1 MNRPAD
7 IPVQSDQERS
17 LPVEEKSSSPL
28 REKKQKGG
36 VVIERPGVEKGTWQ
50 RWYLPEG
57 SGAIPAFLT
66 QENPPPQQSLR
77 VVALPSVTLFAWPLW
92 IATDGS
98 AGDLVRMELSGRHLL
113 KRGMEESLSVVPIL
127 ERGNRRLVLAV
138 GPDEPF
144 PTEGMPPSWKD
155 AARFEL
161 PSRLFNEG
169 SATDLILWSEWETLQ
184 MALYREG
191 KVVWFCEIRDEGL
204 PGHVRRIVLRLLAE
218 GVLDH
223 PPREILIEGM
233 SGDGTARCASA
244 LAQAFPD
251 ARIRRYPALPNTPP
265 SPPALPQ
272 DAFDFP
278 PAEAKVERISR
289 VGRKR
294 LLSYAMLA
302 GVFYLILLLWGA
314 GDLVV
319 HRLALGKIQREISLI
334 EAPAAEARAE
344 TDRWHILRSSV
355 DPDTYAL
362 DLLAAVA
369 VPTDGGKVRLTRFSL
384 DGGRIQISGEATDVT
399 QAYGFIEQ
407 LKKSPVLQ
415 EYEWNA
421 AQPQLAGKNSVRFD
435 MEGNRPDT
443 NHATPGP

>member
-7 IPVQSDQERS
+7 IQVQSDQANA
-17 LPVEEKSSSPL
+17 LPVGGKSSSPL

-36 VVIERPGVEKGTWQ
+36 VVIERPGVEKGSWQ
-50 RWYLPEG
+50 RWYLPDG
-57 SGAIPAFLT
+57 SGLDPSLLS
-66 QENPPPQQSLR
+66 QESPMPQQSLR

-92 IATDGS
+92 IATEGNS
-98 AGDLVRMELSGRHLL
+98 SDLVRMELSGRHLL

-144 PTEGMPPSWKD
+144 PNEQMPHAWKD

-169 SATDLILWSEWETLQ
+169 ATTDLILWSEWETLQ

-191 KVVWFCEIRDEGL
+191 RPVWFCEIREEGL
-204 PGHVRRIVLRLLAE
+204 PGHVRRIALRLLAE

-233 SGDGTARCASA
+233 SGEWTSRCASA
-244 LAQAFPD
+244 LSTAFPE
-251 ARIRRYPALPNTPP
+251 ARIRRHPASPHTPP

-272 DAFDFP
+272 DACDFP
-278 PAEAKVERISR
+278 TAEAKAARISR

-294 LLSYAMLA
+294 LLSYAVVA
-302 GVFYLILLLWGA
+302 GVFYLVLLLWGA
-314 GDLVV
+314 GDLVI

-334 EAPAAEARAE
+334 EAPTAEARAE
-344 TDRWHILRSSV
+344 TERWHSLRSSV

-369 VPTDGGKVRLTRFSL
+369 APTDGGKVRLTRFSL

-407 LKKSPVLQ
+407 LKKSPLLQ
-415 EYEWNA
+415 EYEWNS

-443 NHATPGP
+443 NHETPSP